1 MSAAELWSIVPL
13 AILGAGALTVL
24 LVGAV
29 APGRWGVAV
38 GIAAALGAAGWA
50 LQSPPPG
57 AAAAGLVATPFARF
71 FTVLFGCSAALTLL
85 ISRAWLVRQQ
95 IEGEEYPA
103 AVLFAAF
110 GMVATAGAGN
120 LLILFL
126 GLEALTFAFYLLAA
140 VDRDDPD
147 SAEAGLKY
155 LLSGSTAAAF
165 TAFGLALVYAGTG
178 TIDLSAA
185 AVTGGSG
192 LVRAG
197 WGLLLAGLAF
207 KVSLVPFHL
216 WTPDVYE
223 GAPTPVV
230 AFLASGSKAAGVAAF
245 MVFLGTGGTGFLHGP
260 FWLLTLLSM
269 TVGNLAA
276 LRQQNLKRMLG
287 YSAVAQMGYV
297 FLALT
302 TGTAAGTAAALLY
315 LVVYSAMNLAAFG
328 AVGVLSGGRSL
339 DLIDDYRG
347 LGHRAPFRGGSL
359 ALAMVALAGIPP
371 TAGFTGKF
379 ALFRAALQGGEVS
392 LAVVGMLSAAIS
404 IYYYL
409 RVVAALYLH
418 PAENVVPLPAVTPAA
433 GAALAVCGALLLFF
447 GVWPQPLLEVVLGV
461 VPLSHGAAGIIP

>member
-24 LVGAV
+24 LAGAV
-29 APGRWGVAV
+29 VPGRWGVAIGV
-38 GIAAALGAAGWA
+38 TAALGAAGWA

-57 AAAAGLVATPFARF
+57 AAVPGIVTTPFARF
-71 FTVLFGCSAALTLL
+71 FTVLFGGSAALTLL

-95 IEGEEYPA
+95 MEGEEYPA
-103 AVLFAAF
+103 TVLFAAF
-110 GMVATAGAGN
+110 GMIATAGAGN
-120 LLILFL
+120 LLVLFL

-140 VDRDDPD
+140 VDRDDPA

-155 LLSGSTAAAF
+155 LLIGGTAAAF
-165 TAFGLALVYAGTG
+165 IAFGLALVYAGTG

-197 WGLLLAGLAF
+197 WGFLLAGLAF

-230 AFLASGSKAAGVAAF
+230 AFLASGSKAAGVAALLIL
-245 MVFLGTGGTGFLHGP
+245 LGTGGTGFLHGP
-260 FWLLTLLSM
+260 LQLLTLLSM

-315 LVVYSAMNLAAFG
+315 LVVYSVMNLAAFG
-328 AVGVLSGGRSL
+328 AVGVLSGGRSP

-347 LGHRAPFRGGSL
+347 LGYRAPFRGGIL
-359 ALAMVALAGIPP
+359 ALAMLALAGIPP

-379 ALFRAALQGGEVS
+379 ALFRAALLGGEVA
-392 LAVVGMLSAAIS
+392 LAVVGMLSAAVS
-404 IYYYL
+404 VYYYL
-409 RVVAALYLH
+409 RVVTALYLQ
-418 PAENVVPLPAVTPAA
+418 PGEGSAPLPVITPAVAVALALCGVLLIVSGIWPGPLLDLVQGLA
-433 GAALAVCGALLLFF
+433 GAG
-447 GVWPQPLLEVVLGV
+447 GI
-461 VPLSHGAAGIIP
+461 VP